1 MSTQA
6 RDAQM
11 SNFDSSRGN
20 NRRREMKKSLMMT
33 TAAAALVA
41 CTGFAIAQNAGTEE
55 HPGGAHPQAVAPH
68 PAAPGGA
75 MGGAMGHAQPGAKP
89 APGGAAQM
97 QPKETAPNRLNSAQE
112 EPNRDRV
119 SPGGTR
125 KSDQR
130 MDQDHSGPERNGTNE
145 RGREPD
151 QNAASP
157 RDTTEGQN
165 TSPERGTENN
175 ATGRSNDAQGSEHA
189 ARGNRPA
196 GASVKLSQDQRTR
209 IQTVIVHNSSA
220 RIEHPNFAVTVG
232 TRVPSDVHIIVLPEE
247 IVSIVP
253 EYRGYDYV
261 MVGDQILIIDPDS
274 LEIVAVI
281 PA

>member
-1 MSTQA
+1 
-6 RDAQM
+6 
-11 SNFDSSRGN
+11 
-20 NRRREMKKSLMMT
+20 MKKSLMMT

-41 CTGFAIAQNAGTEE
+41 CSGFAIAQNAGTEM

-68 PAAPGGA
+68 AAAPGGA
-75 MGGAMGHAQPGAKP
+75 MHGATGGAMGHAQPGARP
-89 APGGAAQM
+89 APAGTAQM
-97 QPKETAPNRLNSAQE
+97 QPKEAAPNKMNSAQE
-112 EPNRDRV
+112 QPNRV
-119 SPGGTR
+119 GPGETR
-125 KSDQR
+125 KPDER
-130 MDQDHSGPERNGTNE
+130 MGEDHAGPQRNGTNE
-145 RGREPD
+145 RIQEHD

-157 RDTTEGQN
+157 RGITEGQN

-175 ATGRSNDAQGSEHA
+175 AAARSNQAEGSEHA
-189 ARGNRPA
+189 AEGNRPA
-196 GASVKLSQDQRTR
+196 GASVKLSQEQRTK
-209 IQTVIVHNSSA
+209 IQQVIVHNNSA

-232 TRVPSDVHIIVLPEE
+232 TRVPSAVHIIVLPEE

-274 LEIVAVI
+274 LEIVAII